1 MTIIKKISRHI
12 FFLRVSIYTVC
23 RTELVSKKIL
33 CKNLWVLRR
42 EKLLNP
48 TFLLFE
54 VLQGGLEDWDSA
66 KLQKNR
72 FAQKYCLTLSRNVS

>member
-12 FFLRVSIYTVC
+12 FFLRVSIYTIS

-33 CKNLWVLRR
+33 YKNLWALRR

-54 VLQGGLEDWDSA
+54 VLQGGLEDWELCKITK
-66 KLQKNR
+66 KLVFSEILLNFKW
-72 FAQKYCLTLSRNVS
+72 KC